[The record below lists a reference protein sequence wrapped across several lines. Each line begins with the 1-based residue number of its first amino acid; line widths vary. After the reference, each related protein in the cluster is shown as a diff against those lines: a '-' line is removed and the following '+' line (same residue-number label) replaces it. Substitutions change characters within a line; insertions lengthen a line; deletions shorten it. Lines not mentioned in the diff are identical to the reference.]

1 MENDVIRAILSG
13 QALLGFDELDPVK
26 VSISQFFG
34 IEINDFAVSVAQ
46 TALWIAESQMLRE
59 TEDII
64 NRNLDFFPLKSLS
77 NIVEGNALTML
88 WEDVVP
94 IDQLG

>member
-1 MENDVIRAILSG
+1 MDRLCSALMSLILSKFPS
-13 QALLGFDELDPVK
+13 A
-26 VSISQFFG
+26 SFFG